1 MAELIIRKMDII
13 DIDEVMAVEKAS
25 FSDPWPR
32 DVFQREVMNND
43 HAHYFVAQLE
53 NNVIGYSGMWVVID
67 DAQITN
73 IAILPEYR
81 GYKIGERI
89 FQYTCQ
95 YAIRIG
101 VKRLSLEVRVSNII
115 AQRMYR
121 KFGLIPGGI
130 RKNYYTDNQED
141 AIIMWVNLC

>member
-1 MAELIIRKMDII
+1 MAELIIRRMDSI
-13 DIDEVMAVEKAS
+13 DIDEVIAVERAS
-25 FSDPWPR
+25 FSDPWPK
-32 DVFQREVMNND
+32 DAYQQEVMNNE

-73 IAILPEYR
+73 IAVLPKYR

-89 FQYTCQ
+89 FEYTCQ
-95 YAIRIG
+95 YAMQIG
-101 VKRLSLEVRVSNII
+101 VKRLSLEVRASNII

-121 KFGLIPGGI
+121 KFG
-130 RKNYYTDNQED
+130 
-141 AIIMWVNLC
+141 